1 MQIEL
6 KYFGPLT
13 EITRCDSESIDLEGS
28 TVEHLLEHLEEKYP
42 GLLERKFRV
51 AQKQEFVGN
60 EAPLSGDEIALLP
73 PFSGG

>member
-13 EITRCDSESIDLEGS
+13 EITRCDSERIDLDGS
-28 TVEHLLEHLEEKYP
+28 TVEHLLEHLGEKYP

-51 AQKQEFVGN
+51 AQKHEFIG
-60 EAPLSGDEIALLP
+60 AHSPLSGDEIALLP